1 MEECKRAKMYR
12 TRFLDGPSV
21 GGRRVHAAEAV
32 GAPAGRS
39 QSVPGVRVFASDNAK
54 KPKHQGY
61 MGAST

>member
-1 MEECKRAKMYR
+1 MYR

-32 GAPAGRS
+32 VESAGRS
-39 QSVPGVRVFASDNAK
+39 QSVLGARIFASDNAK